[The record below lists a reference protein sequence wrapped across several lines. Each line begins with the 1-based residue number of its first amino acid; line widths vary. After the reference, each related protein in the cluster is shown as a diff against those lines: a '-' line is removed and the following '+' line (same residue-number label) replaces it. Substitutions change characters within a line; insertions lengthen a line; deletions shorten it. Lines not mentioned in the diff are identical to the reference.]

1 MDKIELLEGKSMWEN
16 YGKVIRIINVGNYGH
31 SKIWHSKIWHSKKE
45 NIS

>member
-1 MDKIELLEGKSMWEN
+1 MEINDDQNDYTKN
-16 YGKVIRIINVGNYGH
+16 DKVIQVGIWY